1 MVLFHYTLAANYCWI
16 LMEGFYLYNLIFMSV
31 YADNSKI
38 TKYVTMGWGLPVPSV
53 LIWIIVNAIMSN
65 TDCWVTSPLAVTWI
79 LRGPITF
86 SIVLNFFFFLRIT
99 RVVFLKMSSA
109 SFRESRHMRYRKW
122 FRSTLL
128 LVPLFGAH
136 YTILF
141 IVSLI
146 DNDLVQI
153 YWLYIDQIFSSF
165 QETTCTGRSYTL
177 SDITVPYTTSH
188 LFPRTTMS
196 RQTQKSVS
204 NPLPRIQDDAPP
216 QECTDLVP
224 LEKTVIEGKN
234 PEKTA
239 PEKMASKKSC
249 KETPNLGQAEA
260 ANQNVVVAVEDQVL
274 KVLAAATS
282 SRKHSQDLTI
292 TSVKVIDNRAQT
304 REKRNKQFRES
315 VKKSLN
321 TQNWTAAEG
330 EKQARTSSAARSH
343 QASKQQYSLSKSR
356 QAQSNTVYGGYSEG
370 CQNRCLDSDLEELSY
385 LISQGSLVALLYC
398 FLNNEVQSEVIR
410 LLPQSLKGKMSFLTR
425 RPRTCQSSANYSK
438 RDSILPHVVR
448 TKFSQCLPRHH
459 SMEAHNSKRPI
470 LSSAGPGAHTMS
482 VGNQCRAVQQR
493 KKNWSK
499 PVFAL

>member
-1 MVLFHYTLAANYCWI
+1 MADLKDSNLELGNDSEIAQADFLLTLSSSPSFQWCNATEVLSGGCPAHFDGTLCWSPTPSGETLNLSCPGDLPHYSTHKFVFRTCSPEGTWQPAAYLGCFSDNYLEYIQIMSRSLRKIKRVSFIGYSTSLVLLIAAFILLVSLKRLRCARNRLHLHLFGSFILRSTVLATKFVAFPRGVQLFGLSYAGCRCFMVLFHYTLAANYCWI

-165 QETTCTGRSYTL
+165 Q
-177 SDITVPYTTSH
+177 
-188 LFPRTTMS
+188 
-196 RQTQKSVS
+196 
-204 NPLPRIQDDAPP
+204 
-216 QECTDLVP
+216 
-224 LEKTVIEGKN
+224 
-234 PEKTA
+234 
-239 PEKMASKKSC
+239 
-249 KETPNLGQAEA
+249 
-260 ANQNVVVAVEDQVL
+260 
-274 KVLAAATS
+274 
-282 SRKHSQDLTI
+282 
-292 TSVKVIDNRAQT
+292 
-304 REKRNKQFRES
+304 
-315 VKKSLN
+315 
-321 TQNWTAAEG
+321 
-330 EKQARTSSAARSH
+330 
-343 QASKQQYSLSKSR
+343 
-356 QAQSNTVYGGYSEG
+356 
-370 CQNRCLDSDLEELSY
+370 
-385 LISQGSLVALLYC
+385 GSLVALLYC

-410 LLPQSLKGKMSFLTR
+410 LLPRSLKGKMSFLTR

-448 TKFSQCLPRHH
+448 TKYERRQPMQGGSTTKEELEQTCLCSLDNRSPPLRAANASLHKDKQGH
-459 SMEAHNSKRPI
+459 SNGDI
-470 LSSAGPGAHTMS
+470 IAGG
-482 VGNQCRAVQQR
+482 
-493 KKNWSK
+493 
-499 PVFAL
+499 